1 MIPSYSILI
10 DWINASPLRDTLNKY
25 FNQPNFWGTL
35 IIFKDSSSCYIEYR
49 AYDSTICYK
58 TTFSNVNSVG
68 LSKTYDISGYEY
80 FNPPTTLFENKHFY
94 VSRFGHIKYIMI
106 TGYSKI
112 NVPAD
117 KDFIL
122 IPKKKELDTTYAN
135 IKPVRYFYRELNI
148 SNNQKGAVHVDNTG
162 NLLLR
167 PYTTNI
173 NIGSPINIEFMY
185 Y

>member
-1 MIPSYSILI
+1 M
-10 DWINASPLRDTLNKY
+10 
-25 FNQPNFWGTL
+25 GTL

-122 IPKKKELDTTYAN
+122 IPKKKN
-135 IKPVRYFYRELNI
+135 
-148 SNNQKGAVHVDNTG
+148 
-162 NLLLR
+162 
-167 PYTTNI
+167 
-173 NIGSPINIEFMY
+173 
-185 Y
+185 

>member
-1 MIPSYSILI
+1 M
-10 DWINASPLRDTLNKY
+10 
-25 FNQPNFWGTL
+25 GTL

-80 FNPPTTLFENKHFY
+80 FNPPTTLFEHKYFHVN
-94 VSRFGHIKYIMI
+94 RFGHIKYIMLN
-106 TGYSKI
+106 GYSKI
-112 NVPAD
+112 NIKANA
-117 KDFIL
+117 DFIL
-122 IPKKKELDTTYAN
+122 IPKSKLNSTYIN
-135 IKPVRYFYRELNI
+135 IKPVRYFYRELCI
-148 SNNQKGAVHVDNTG
+148 SNGQNGSVHINNSG

-167 PYTTNI
+167 PYNTDI
-173 NIGSPINIEFMY
+173 KIGDPINIEFMY